1 MSIKAAVIG
10 LGNIGRYAVEALEA
24 APDFTCVGV
33 VRRKESLGTAPHDLR
48 GVAEYASLADLEAV
62 FREAGRPAP
71 VRAVPQDSRS
81 GGRSARQGCDDPVDS
96 FDIHDRIVETIGV
109 LEAQAAKGG
118 AVAVTAAGWDPGT
131 DSAMRALFEA
141 MVPVG
146 TTFTNFGR
154 GRSMGHSV
162 AARALPGVADA
173 TSITI
178 PLGGGRHSRLVYVV
192 LEGGAA
198 FEDVHAAIKA
208 DPYFAHDPLEVRQV
222 TQEELPRVADA
233 SHGVLMERLGASG
246 LDRQPASDLRHAHR
260 QPRVRPR
267 RCSCSS
273 ARAAVRLAQAWKA
286 RRVYAH
292 RRASGPVCCPAS
304 AWPTSDVWCSVS
316 CFLST
321 SDGKS
326 PCPRVSLCVGSSA
339 KHSRKT
345 KTRLTRRKAEV

>member
-62 FREAGRPAP
+62 SGKPDVLLLCAPSRKIPEVAG
-71 VRAVPQDSRS
+71 DLL
-81 GGRSARQGCDDPVDS
+81 GKGYNTVDS

-246 LDRQPASDLRHAHR
+246 LTANQHLTFDMRIDNPALTA
-260 QPRVRPR
+260 QVLV
-267 RCSCSS
+267 SS
-273 ARAAVRLAQAWKA
+273 ARAAVRLAQAGRPGA
-286 RRVYAH
+286 DTLIDVP
-292 RRASGPVCCPAS
+292 PVLLLPGERMANI
-304 AWPTSDVWCSVS
+304 
-316 CFLST
+316 
-321 SDGKS
+321 G
-326 PCPRVSLCVGSSA
+326 
-339 KHSRKT
+339 
-345 KTRLTRRKAEV
+345 RLV